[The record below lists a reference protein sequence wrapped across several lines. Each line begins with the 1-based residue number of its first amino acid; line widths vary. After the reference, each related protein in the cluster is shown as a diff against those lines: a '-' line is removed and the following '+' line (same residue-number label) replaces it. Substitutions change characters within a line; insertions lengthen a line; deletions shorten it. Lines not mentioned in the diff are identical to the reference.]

1 MKKRLNHYVL
11 NRVKY
16 FLNSVYNKILYIKY
30 IKHMNI
36 FFTYTFL
43 IAAVASGTASNILA
57 KEAEGFSKI
66 VPSLMSALTIV
77 LCMYCLSQ
85 VMKTISAGYTYAT
98 FAGLCIIATTV
109 LGILRFN
116 QWPNFY
122 AFIGLILIII
132 GVILVN
138 LLGQN

>member
-1 MKKRLNHYVL
+1 MEI
-11 NRVKY
+11 
-16 FLNSVYNKILYIKY
+16 FLTYIY
-30 IKHMNI
+30 LL
-36 FFTYTFL
+36 T
-43 IAAVASGTASNILA
+43 AVVFGTASNIMA
-57 KEAEGFSKI
+57 KEANGFTKI
-66 VPSLMSALTIV
+66 FPSILSAITIV

-98 FAGLCIIATTV
+98 FAGLCIIATTI

-122 AFIGLILIII
+122 AFIGLIFIII

-138 LLGQN
+138 LLGKS

>member
-1 MKKRLNHYVL
+1 MTV
-11 NRVKY
+11 
-16 FLNSVYNKILYIKY
+16 
-30 IKHMNI
+30 
-36 FFTYTFL
+36 FFTYSFL
-43 IAAVASGTASNILA
+43 LVAVAFGTAANVFA
-57 KEAEGFSKI
+57 KEANGFTKLM
-66 VPSLMSALTIV
+66 PSIGSAITII

-98 FAGLCIIATTV
+98 FAGLCIIATTI
-109 LGILRFN
+109 LGIIRFN

-138 LLGQN
+138 LLGKN

>member
-1 MKKRLNHYVL
+1 MSI
-11 NRVKY
+11 
-16 FLNSVYNKILYIKY
+16 FL
-30 IKHMNI
+30 
-36 FFTYTFL
+36 TYTFL
-43 IAAVASGTASNILA
+43 LAAVAFGTASNILA

-66 VPSLMSALTIV
+66 VPSLLSALTIV

-138 LLGQN
+138 LLGKN

>member
-1 MKKRLNHYVL
+1 M
-11 NRVKY
+11 
-16 FLNSVYNKILYIKY
+16 II
-30 IKHMNI
+30 
-36 FFTYTFL
+36 TYSFMIT
-43 IAAVASGTASNILA
+43 AVALGTASNIFA
-57 KEAEGFSKI
+57 KEAEGFTKLF
-66 VPSLMSALTIV
+66 PYLLSALTIV

-98 FAGLCIIATTV
+98 FAGLCIIATTI

-122 AFIGLILIII
+122 AFIGLIFIIM

-138 LLGQN
+138 LLGKN

>member
-1 MKKRLNHYVL
+1 M
-11 NRVKY
+11 
-16 FLNSVYNKILYIKY
+16 S
-30 IKHMNI
+30 I
-36 FFTYTFL
+36 FFTYSFL
-43 IAAVASGTASNILA
+43 IAAVAFGTASNIFA
-57 KEAEGFSKI
+57 KEAEGFTKI
-66 VPSLMSALTIV
+66 MPSLMSALTIV

-98 FAGLCIIATTV
+98 FAGLCIITTTL

-122 AFIGLILIII
+122 TFMGLILIII

-138 LLGQN
+138 LLGKN

>member
-1 MKKRLNHYVL
+1 MNIFIIFKKSFILLVNHFINCV
-11 NRVKY
+11 
-16 FLNSVYNKILYIKY
+16 IIKY
-30 IKHMNI
+30 MSI

-43 IAAVASGTASNILA
+43 IAAVAFGAASNIFA
-57 KEAEGFSKI
+57 KQADGFSKI
-66 VPSLMSALTIV
+66 APSLMSGLTII

-85 VMKTISAGYTYAT
+85 VMKTISAGYTYAI

-116 QWPNFY
+116 QWPNFF

-138 LLGQN
+138 LLGKN